1 MNITCAIVILTAW
14 MMVINN
20 SIRKHNDAINEERK
34 EINRIIL
41 FLKKKYG
48 NEIDVEIDDDKK

>member
-1 MNITCAIVILTAW
+1 MINTTCAIFILTAW
-14 MMVINN
+14 MAVINN
-20 SIRKHNDAINEERK
+20 SVKKHNDAINEERK

-48 NEIDVEIDDDKK
+48 DEIDVEIDDKK

>member
-1 MNITCAIVILTAW
+1 MDIKCAILILTAW
-14 MMVINN
+14 MAVINN
-20 SIRKHNDAINEERK
+20 SVRKHNDAINEERK